1 VIFFNLNDSTII
13 VINNKTIEH
22 YYNKTIMLTF
32 AAILELNK
40 TYINMNKKLLVFSL
54 FILIFV
60 ACKDGIEN
68 ISEGNALI
76 ENKLTGENQD
86 LIRNE
91 ITADGDIDTTNAPR
105 IVFETPIYDF
115 GTIKQGELVDFTF
128 KFKNT
133 GLSPL
138 VIKGAKA
145 TCGCTVP
152 KPNKE
157 PILPGETGEI
167 PVTFNSSG
175 KSDNITKTITVTT
188 NAYPNRTQ
196 VKLVGFVQV
205 EE

>member
-1 VIFFNLNDSTII
+1 M
-13 VINNKTIEH
+13 NKT
-22 YYNKTIMLTF
+22 
-32 AAILELNK
+32 
-40 TYINMNKKLLVFSL
+40 LLIFPL

-60 ACKDGIEN
+60 ACTEGIESTN
-68 ISEGNALI
+68 TENALI
-76 ENKLTGENQD
+76 ENKLIGENQD

-91 ITADGDIDTTNAPR
+91 ITADGDIDTANAPR
-105 IVFETPIYDF
+105 IEFEMPIYDF

-133 GLSPL
+133 GKSPL
-138 VIKGAKA
+138 VIKEAKA

-152 KPNKE
+152 KPSKE
-157 PILPGETGEI
+157 PIAPGETGEI

-175 KSDNITKTITVTT
+175 KSDDITKTITITT

-205 EE
+205 EK

>member
-1 VIFFNLNDSTII
+1 
-13 VINNKTIEH
+13 
-22 YYNKTIMLTF
+22 
-32 AAILELNK
+32 
-40 TYINMNKKLLVFSL
+40 MNKNLLVLPL
-54 FILIFV
+54 FILIFT
-60 ACKDGIEN
+60 ACQDAVEN
-68 ISEGNALI
+68 VSTENALI
-76 ENKLTGENQD
+76 ENKLTGENKD

-91 ITADGDIDTTNAPR
+91 ITADGEIDTTNAPR

-138 VIKGAKA
+138 IVKSAKA

-152 KPNKE
+152 KPSNE
-157 PILPGETGEI
+157 PILPGESGEI

-175 KSDNITKTITVTT
+175 KADDITKTITVTT

-205 EE
+205 EK